1 MESSVSCDVAALLR
15 EYAERY
21 ETADFIVGDPS
32 WFMHQV
38 SSDVD
43 REVMAFL
50 AAGLSYGS
58 RAQFLPKIQSLLDSA
73 EEQPDAWVRDGAY
86 RDCFFEGDP
95 ACFYRLYTRGDMF
108 CFLELLRALLGRYGS
123 LGGYLRE
130 VLVAD
135 GALPSRL
142 RAAGLA
148 DREMVGFAQEPS
160 APPSCRT
167 DLVADGALPSRLRAA
182 GLADREMVG
191 FAQEPLAPPS
201 GRTDS
206 AADGALPSRLLAA
219 GLADRDMVGFAQ
231 EPSAPPSCRTDSA
244 ADGALPQGRKAS
256 ALAAVEAL
264 CRHFGTSAVVPK
276 DASSACKRLC
286 MFLRWMVRD
295 SSPVDLGL
303 WTDFIDKRS
312 LIVPLD
318 THVLTEASALGL
330 IHSRNAS
337 MSSALRLT
345 STLAT
350 IFPDDPLKG
359 DFALFGYGV
368 NH

>member
-38 SSDVD
+38 SSDAD

-73 EEQPDAWVRDGAY
+73 EGQPDAWVRDGAY

-142 RAAGLA
+142 RAA
-148 DREMVGFAQEPS
+148 EPS
-160 APPSCRT
+160 AC
-167 DLVADGALPSRLRAA
+167 LPSRLRAA

-191 FAQEPLAPPS
+191 FAQEPSAPPS
-201 GRTDS
+201 GRTDL
-206 AADGALPSRLLAA
+206 AADGALS
-219 GLADRDMVGFAQ
+219 
-231 EPSAPPSCRTDSA
+231 
-244 ADGALPQGRKAS
+244 QGRKAS

-264 CRHFGTSAVVPK
+264 CRHFGISAVVPK

-286 MFLRWMVRD
+286 MVLRWMVRD

-303 WTDFIDKRS
+303 WADFIDKRS

-368 NH
+368 NR

>member
-1 MESSVSCDVAALLR
+1 MSRDAAALLK

-38 SSDVD
+38 SSDAD

-73 EEQPDAWVRDGAY
+73 EGQPDAWVRDGAY
-86 RDCFFEGDP
+86 RDCFFEGDT
-95 ACFYRLYTRGDMF
+95 ACFYRLYTRDDMF
-108 CFLELLRALLGRYGS
+108 RFLELLRALLRRYGS

-135 GALPSRL
+135 GALPSRLRAAEPSACLPSRLRAAEPSACLPSRLRAAEPSACLPSRL

-160 APPSCRT
+160 APPS
-167 DLVADGALPSRLRAA
+167 
-182 GLADREMVG
+182 
-191 FAQEPLAPPS
+191 

-206 AADGALPSRLLAA
+206 AAD
-219 GLADRDMVGFAQ
+219 D
-231 EPSAPPSCRTDSA
+231 
-244 ADGALPQGRKAS
+244 ALPQGRKAS

-303 WTDFIDKRS
+303 WADFIDKRS

>member
-38 SSDVD
+38 SSDAD

-58 RAQFLPKIQSLLDSA
+58 RAQFLPKIQSLLNSA
-73 EEQPDAWVRDGAY
+73 EGQPDAWVRDGAY

-108 CFLELLRALLGRYGS
+108 RFLELLRALLGRYGS

-135 GALPSRL
+135 GALPPRLRAAEPSACLPSRH

-160 APPSCRT
+160 APPS
-167 DLVADGALPSRLRAA
+167 G
-182 GLADREMVG
+182 
-191 FAQEPLAPPS
+191 
-201 GRTDS
+201 
-206 AADGALPSRLLAA
+206 
-219 GLADRDMVGFAQ
+219 
-231 EPSAPPSCRTDSA
+231 RTDSA

-303 WTDFIDKRS
+303 WADFIDKRS

>member
-1 MESSVSCDVAALLR
+1 MESKVSRDAAALLK

-38 SSDVD
+38 SSDAD

-73 EEQPDAWVRDGAY
+73 EGQPDAWVRDGAY
-86 RDCFFEGDP
+86 RDCFFEGDT
-95 ACFYRLYTRGDMF
+95 ACFYRLYTRDDMF
-108 CFLELLRALLGRYGS
+108 RFLELLRALLRRYGS

-135 GALPSRL
+135 GALPSRLRAAEPSACLPSRLRAAEPSACLPSRLRAAEPSACLPSRL

-160 APPSCRT
+160 APPS
-167 DLVADGALPSRLRAA
+167 
-182 GLADREMVG
+182 
-191 FAQEPLAPPS
+191 

-206 AADGALPSRLLAA
+206 AAD
-219 GLADRDMVGFAQ
+219 D
-231 EPSAPPSCRTDSA
+231 
-244 ADGALPQGRKAS
+244 ALPQGRKAS

-303 WTDFIDKRS
+303 WADFIDKRS

>member
-38 SSDVD
+38 SSDAD

-73 EEQPDAWVRDGAY
+73 EGQPDAWVRDGAY

-142 RAAGLA
+142 RAAEPSACLPSRLRAAGLA

-167 DLVADGALPSRLRAA
+167 DL
-182 GLADREMVG
+182 
-191 FAQEPLAPPS
+191 
-201 GRTDS
+201 
-206 AADGALPSRLLAA
+206 AADGALS
-219 GLADRDMVGFAQ
+219 
-231 EPSAPPSCRTDSA
+231 
-244 ADGALPQGRKAS
+244 QGRKAS

-303 WTDFIDKRS
+303 WADFMDKRS

-368 NH
+368 NR

>member
-38 SSDVD
+38 SSEAD

-73 EEQPDAWVRDGAY
+73 EGQPDAWVRDGAY

-108 CFLELLRALLGRYGS
+108 RFLELLRALLGRYGS

-142 RAAGLA
+142 RAA
-148 DREMVGFAQEPS
+148 EPS
-160 APPSCRT
+160 ACLPSCLRAAEPSAC
-167 DLVADGALPSRLRAA
+167 LPSRHRAAEPSACLPSRLRAA

-191 FAQEPLAPPS
+191 FAQEPSAPPS
-201 GRTDS
+201 GRTV
-206 AADGALPSRLLAA
+206 L
-219 GLADRDMVGFAQ
+219 V
-231 EPSAPPSCRTDSA
+231 

-303 WTDFIDKRS
+303 WADFIDKRS

-368 NH
+368 NR

>member
-38 SSDVD
+38 SSEAD

-73 EEQPDAWVRDGAY
+73 EGQPDAWVRDGAY
-86 RDCFFEGDP
+86 RDCFHAGDP

-108 CFLELLRALLGRYGS
+108 RFLELLRALLGRYGS
-123 LGGYLRE
+123 LGRYLRE

-135 GALPSRL
+135 GALPSRHRAAEPSACLPSRL

-160 APPSCRT
+160 T
-167 DLVADGALPSRLRAA
+167 
-182 GLADREMVG
+182 
-191 FAQEPLAPPS
+191 
-201 GRTDS
+201 
-206 AADGALPSRLLAA
+206 
-219 GLADRDMVGFAQ
+219 
-231 EPSAPPSCRTDSA
+231 PPSCRTDSA
-244 ADGALPQGRKAS
+244 ADGALSQGRKAS

-303 WTDFIDKRS
+303 WADFIDKRS

-337 MSSALRLT
+337 MSSALCLT

-359 DFALFGYGV
+359 AFALFGYGV

>member
-38 SSDVD
+38 SSEAD

-73 EEQPDAWVRDGAY
+73 EGQPDAWVRDGAY

-108 CFLELLRALLGRYGS
+108 RFLELLRALLGRYGS

-142 RAAGLA
+142 RAA
-148 DREMVGFAQEPS
+148 EPS
-160 APPSCRT
+160 AC
-167 DLVADGALPSRLRAA
+167 LPSRLRAA
-182 GLADREMVG
+182 GL
-191 FAQEPLAPPS
+191 LA
-201 GRTDS
+201 
-206 AADGALPSRLLAA
+206 
-219 GLADRDMVGFAQ
+219 
-231 EPSAPPSCRTDSA
+231 
-244 ADGALPQGRKAS
+244 
-256 ALAAVEAL
+256 
-264 CRHFGTSAVVPK
+264 
-276 DASSACKRLC
+276 
-286 MFLRWMVRD
+286 
-295 SSPVDLGL
+295 
-303 WTDFIDKRS
+303 
-312 LIVPLD
+312 
-318 THVLTEASALGL
+318 
-330 IHSRNAS
+330 
-337 MSSALRLT
+337 
-345 STLAT
+345 
-350 IFPDDPLKG
+350 
-359 DFALFGYGV
+359 
-368 NH
+368 

>member
-1 MESSVSCDVAALLR
+1 MESKVSRDVAALLR

-38 SSDVD
+38 SSEAD

-58 RAQFLPKIQSLLDSA
+58 RAQFLPKIQSLLDLA
-73 EEQPDAWVRDGAY
+73 EGKVDAWVREGAY

-142 RAAGLA
+142 RAA
-148 DREMVGFAQEPS
+148 EPS
-160 APPSCRT
+160 AYLPSRLRAAEPSAC
-167 DLVADGALPSRLRAA
+167 LPSRLRAA

-191 FAQEPLAPPS
+191 FAQEPSAPLS
-201 GRTDS
+201 CRTDS
-206 AADGALPSRLLAA
+206 AADGALSSRLRAA
-219 GLADRDMVGFAQ
+219 GLADREMVGFAQ
-231 EPSAPPSCRTDSA
+231 DPSAPPSCRTDLA

>member
-1 MESSVSCDVAALLR
+1 MRCCD
-15 EYAERY
+15 
-21 ETADFIVGDPS
+21 
-32 WFMHQV
+32 H
-38 SSDVD
+38 
-43 REVMAFL
+43 
-50 AAGLSYGS
+50 
-58 RAQFLPKIQSLLDSA
+58 
-73 EEQPDAWVRDGAY
+73 
-86 RDCFFEGDP
+86 
-95 ACFYRLYTRGDMF
+95 
-108 CFLELLRALLGRYGS
+108 
-123 LGGYLRE
+123 
-130 VLVAD
+130 LVF
-135 GALPSRL
+135 GL

-148 DREMVGFAQEPS
+148 DRE
-160 APPSCRT
+160 
-167 DLVADGALPSRLRAA
+167 
-182 GLADREMVG
+182 
-191 FAQEPLAPPS
+191 
-201 GRTDS
+201 
-206 AADGALPSRLLAA
+206 
-219 GLADRDMVGFAQ
+219 MVGFAQ

-303 WTDFIDKRS
+303 WADFIDKRS

>member
-1 MESSVSCDVAALLR
+1 MESKVSRDVAALLR

-38 SSDVD
+38 SSEAD

-58 RAQFLPKIQSLLDSA
+58 RAQFLPKIQSLLDLA
-73 EEQPDAWVRDGAY
+73 EGKVDAWVREGAY
-86 RDCFFEGDP
+86 RDCFHAGDP

-130 VLVAD
+130 VLV
-135 GALPSRL
+135 
-142 RAAGLA
+142 
-148 DREMVGFAQEPS
+148 
-160 APPSCRT
+160 
-167 DLVADGALPSRLRAA
+167 
-182 GLADREMVG
+182 
-191 FAQEPLAPPS
+191 
-201 GRTDS
+201 
-206 AADGALPSRLLAA
+206 
-219 GLADRDMVGFAQ
+219 
-231 EPSAPPSCRTDSA
+231 